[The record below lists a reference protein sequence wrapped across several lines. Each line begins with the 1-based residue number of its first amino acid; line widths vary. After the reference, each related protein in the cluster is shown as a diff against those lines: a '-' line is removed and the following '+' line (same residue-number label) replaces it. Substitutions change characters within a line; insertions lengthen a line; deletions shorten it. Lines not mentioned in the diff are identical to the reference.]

1 MRWAPLAID
10 EEPRTASGGGAQRSG
25 SVRWQPRADWDAY
38 SAFVRAWRRLLIE
51 IVETVV
57 LTILIAVFIQTS
69 VAQPYRVEKIS
80 MQDTLQDGQ
89 MVLVD
94 KLTPRIGGYH
104 RGDIVVFQPPP
115 ADGDVPFIKRVIGV
129 EGDLI
134 ELRDGLVHL
143 NGVALDES
151 AYVYHGQRTDP
162 MDGISSWVVPVGQL
176 FVLGDHRANSS
187 DSRTALGPIPV
198 SSVIGRAILRYWPI
212 ASLQVI
218 QPPPLRAA
226 PEAASVP

>member
-1 MRWAPLAID
+1 M
-10 EEPRTASGGGAQRSG
+10 
-25 SVRWQPRADWDAY
+25 
-38 SAFVRAWRRLLIE
+38 RAWRRLLIE
-51 IVETVV
+51 IVETAL
-57 LTILIAVFIQTS
+57 LTILVAVVIQTS

-94 KLTPRIGGYH
+94 KLTPRFDGYH

-129 EGDLI
+129 AGDAI
-134 ELRDGLVHL
+134 ELRDGLVRL
-143 NGVALDES
+143 NGVPLDES
-151 AYVYHGQRTDP
+151 AYVFHGQRTDP

-187 DSRTALGPIPV
+187 DSRTALGTIPV

-212 ASLQVI
+212 SSLQVI
-218 QPPPLRAA
+218 QPPSFRAA